1 MARKGSASCKGGLRS
16 CYAPVGYRNQSCLR
30 RLPRLIGIRACTRTT
45 LLCPLSRLF
54 FNCNPFDTHTH
65 THRWCTSLPD
75 FAELRINHFFRTD
88 LENGIPSTFQVQGTI
103 FFFKLLPIFA
113 RERER
118 EREGGKETIA
128 RVNLILARIFTHNF
142 QLLPFDEFNFEIRL
156 RLHILLPRWRRVFKF
171 STRLSNNSLA

>member
-1 MARKGSASCKGGLRS
+1 MARRGSASCKGGLRS

-75 FAELRINHFFRTD
+75 FAKLRINHFSKPISKT
-88 LENGIPSTFQVQGTI
+88 GFQVHSKYGAS
-103 FFFKLLPIFA
+103 FSSSNSFEFSREK
-113 RERER
+113 ERER
-118 EREGGKETIA
+118 GKETIA

-156 RLHILLPRWRRVFKF
+156 RLHILLPRWRRVLKF